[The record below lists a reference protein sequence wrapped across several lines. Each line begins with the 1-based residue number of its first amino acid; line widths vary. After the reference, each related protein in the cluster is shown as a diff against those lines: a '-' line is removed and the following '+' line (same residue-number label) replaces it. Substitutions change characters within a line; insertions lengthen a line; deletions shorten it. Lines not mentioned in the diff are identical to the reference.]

1 MAKATLVIEG
11 FISNDLEY
19 RDAGAHRVVAVTVP
33 VTPQKQ
39 VDGKWEDSGE
49 TVWYESSFWNEHAD
63 VVTQLVEKG
72 TLVTITG
79 TPELDVFTKRDGTPG
94 AKIKLG
100 NPTIAKVARR
110 PKRGQEN
117 RGGTVGATT
126 GEPWAMTPPASPEAT
141 GDVWNTPG
149 GYSDETPF

>member
-19 RDAGAHRVVAVTVP
+19 RDAGSHRVVEVTVP

-72 TLVTITG
+72 TLVTLTG
-79 TPELDVFTKRDGTPG
+79 TPELEVFTKRDGTPG

-117 RGGTVGATT
+117 RGGTVGASA
-126 GEPWAMTPPASPEAT
+126 PDSWATTPPADFEAAQ
-141 GDVWNTPG
+141 GAWPD
-149 GYSDETPF
+149 SAEIPF